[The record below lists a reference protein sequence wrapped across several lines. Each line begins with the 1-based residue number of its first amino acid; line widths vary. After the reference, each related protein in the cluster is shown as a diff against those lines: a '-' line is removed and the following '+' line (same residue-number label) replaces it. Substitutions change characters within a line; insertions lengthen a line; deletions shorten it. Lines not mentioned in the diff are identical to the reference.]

1 MQGSEHG
8 DRSDG
13 GAGEIGR
20 DILRDAGKTEDIDV
34 QHLASLP
41 RRFEICA
48 GVVPQTEVQTF
59 ARGRLLDDVGVT
71 LELIADR
78 GSDEIGAVR
87 IKSCTIRSTWP
98 KST

>member
-1 MQGSEHG
+1 MQGPENG

-20 DILRDAGKTEDIDV
+20 DILRNAGKAEHVNV
-34 QHLASLP
+34 QHLAGSP
-41 RRFEICA
+41 RRFEIGA
-48 GVVPQTEVQTF
+48 GVIPQTEVQAF
-59 ARGRLLDDVGVT
+59 ARRGLLDHVGVT